1 LKSKKKSISEKFWRP
16 WEGEKFYFKGDD
28 YFKDVL
34 SAIRRSRRGVDF
46 EVYIFEKGI
55 LADRVASALVR
66 AARRG
71 VRVRLLVD
79 GIGSPNAMDEYGHR
93 FKKGGVRFRVYRY
106 LPPVLS
112 WFPRL
117 FGSLLQ
123 GKTVFR
129 LRSFWLRFNRRNHRK
144 LVMVDGDKVWLGGF
158 NVSDEHLEE
167 VSGRRAWRDTG
178 LGLSGVRDRAFR
190 LAFNTA
196 WYDKVHRSLWRR
208 ARAQLIAWL
217 SRKSSS
223 HSVQINATRRLRN
236 RFHRHLLFRL
246 KNARR
251 RIWVI
256 TPYFIPALPV
266 LRALVHASLKNRD
279 VRLILPEKSDVPF
292 VRWASMTFFPP
303 LLKAGCRIFEYRK
316 RVLHAKSLVVDN
328 WALVGSS
335 NFNHRSFLLD
345 LEVDVAAHHPSSLKS
360 LERQYAS
367 DFRQSREIF
376 LADLEI
382 RPFWGR
388 LLTWLFFHLRH
399 WI

>member
-1 LKSKKKSISEKFWRP
+1 MKPNDIIFPAKFWRP
-16 WEGEKFYFKGDD
+16 WKGEKFYFKGDQ

-34 SAIRRSRRGVDF
+34 NAIRRSRHKVDF
-46 EVYIFEKGI
+46 EVYIYEKGI
-55 LADRVASALVR
+55 LADRVASALIR

-71 VRVRLLVD
+71 VKVRLLVD
-79 GIGSPNAMDEYGHR
+79 GIGSPHCAADYGQK
-93 FKKGGVRFRVYRY
+93 FKKGGVRFRVYRF
-106 LPPVLS
+106 LPSILS

-117 FGSLLQ
+117 FGSLIQ
-123 GKTVFR
+123 GKTAYR
-129 LRSFWLRFNRRNHRK
+129 LRIFWFRFNRRNHRK
-144 LVMVDGDKVWLGGF
+144 LVMVDGKQVWLGGF

-167 VSGRRAWRDTG
+167 VFGRRAWRDTG
-178 LGLSGVRDRAFR
+178 LGLSGVRDRSFR

-196 WYDKVHRSLWRR
+196 WHDKVHRGLWRR

-256 TPYFIPALPV
+256 TPYFVPAIPV
-266 LRALVHASLKNRD
+266 LRALVHASLRGRD

-303 LLKAGCRIFEYRK
+303 LLKAGCRIFEYQK

-376 LADLEI
+376 LSDLEI
-382 RPFWGR
+382 RPLLGR